1 MSHKFFERTVRF
13 RAASVGLDI
22 LTDLLSWW
30 IYLQDCRCILTYLV
44 LVIPTYLIWKIRTKP
59 VQKLIMGA
67 LLCLSICMVVAAS
80 IRVAGFRLDGDAIDM
95 RLDMKWS
102 HFWLYVE
109 ACIAVLTVSATTC
122 RTIFT
127 QSCQSPDSAEN
138 DDDRLNRPRARH
150 WISKPFDP
158 ATINDESNGVLPL
171 IPRATLTGMRTVIR
185 AGPPRAH
192 SEADTQG
199 TDYFRLP
206 MDQKKKQIRVTQEL
220 SSRSETVSWTVPISA
235 GKRYFRSQAYG
246 G

>member
-1 MSHKFFERTVRF
+1 M
-13 RAASVGLDI
+13 
-22 LTDLLSWW
+22 
-30 IYLQDCRCILTYLV
+30 
-44 LVIPTYLIWKIRTKP
+44 IPTYLIWKIRVKP

-80 IRVAGFRLDGDAIDM
+80 IRVAGFHLDGDAIHM
-95 RLDMKWS
+95 ELNMKWS

-109 ACIAVLTVSATTC
+109 ACIAVLTVSVTTC
-122 RTIFT
+122 RTIFA
-127 QSCQSPDSAEN
+127 QSCQSPNSAEN

-158 ATINDESNGVLPL
+158 ATISDESNGVLPL

-199 TDYFRLP
+199 TDCFRLP

-220 SSRSETVSWTVPISA
+220 SSRSETVS
-235 GKRYFRSQAYG
+235 
-246 G
+246 

>member
-1 MSHKFFERTVRF
+1 M
-13 RAASVGLDI
+13 
-22 LTDLLSWW
+22 
-30 IYLQDCRCILTYLV
+30 
-44 LVIPTYLIWKIRTKP
+44 IPIYLIWKIKVQP

-80 IRVAGFRLDGDAIDM
+80 IRVAGYHLDGDAIDIE
-95 RLDMKWS
+95 LDMKWS

-122 RTIFT
+122 RTIFA
-127 QSCQSPDSAEN
+127 QSCQNSNSAEN
-138 DDDRLNRPRARH
+138 DDGRPNRPRARH
-150 WISKPFDP
+150 WISKSFDP

-185 AGPPRAH
+185 AGPRRAH
-192 SEADTQG
+192 PEADTQG

-220 SSRSETVSWTVPISA
+220 SSRSETVS
-235 GKRYFRSQAYG
+235 
-246 G
+246 

>member
-1 MSHKFFERTVRF
+1 M
-13 RAASVGLDI
+13 
-22 LTDLLSWW
+22 
-30 IYLQDCRCILTYLV
+30 
-44 LVIPTYLIWKIRTKP
+44 IPTYLIWKIRTKP

-80 IRVAGFRLDGDAIDM
+80 IRLAGFRLDGDAIDM
-95 RLDMKWS
+95 GLDMKWS

-220 SSRSETVSWTVPISA
+220 SSRSETVSLTVPISTE
-235 GKRYFRSQAYG
+235 KRYFRSQAYG